1 MLLVDTLHG
10 TTVKYKTVV
19 PWQMGLFSPWHSR
32 RIISQVLVPVE
43 SVRGL
48 SGDVSRCVA
57 LIDIDMMQW
66 IIILLPT
73 ITSCD
78 PSTRLSWN

>member
-1 MLLVDTLHG
+1 MLLVDTLPG

-57 LIDIDMMQW
+57 H
-66 IIILLPT
+66 
-73 ITSCD
+73 
-78 PSTRLSWN
+78 